1 MKRCEVCKKLTDNG
15 DKHCPK
21 CGSPFKYDP
30 KVSPFSET
38 KIGMAI
44 LFLVAVWFFIARS
57 LPPQLPDPSVCSRT
71 SYSRFNRIFI
81 NYHNE
86 IMTILA
92 ENYISSKDLSEI
104 IMKRKEA
111 EAMPVPVCLESAKE
125 DLVNYL
131 NALYYTAI
139 PAAWD
144 AYDSAAVYAESAAG
158 YLDLLQADLDKVK
171 ACLPDCQ

>member
-15 DKHCPK
+15 DKYCPK

-38 KIGMAI
+38 KIGLAI
-44 LFLVAVWFFIARS
+44 LCLSAIGFFVARS
-57 LPPQLPDPSVCSRT
+57 LPPQMPDPSACSRA
-71 SYSRFNRIFI
+71 SYSRFKNIVVL
-81 NYHNE
+81 YHND

-92 ENYISSKDLSEI
+92 ENYISSKNLSEI
-104 IMKRKEA
+104 VMKRKAA
-111 EAMPVPVCLESAKE
+111 EAMPVPACLEPARK
-125 DLVNYL
+125 DFVNYL

-144 AYDSAAVYAESAAG
+144 EYDSAAVYAESAAG
-158 YLDLLQADLDKVK
+158 YLDQLQADLEKVR